1 MIVGS
6 CMITLHLPGVR
17 SLKEKRSIVKSLLAR
32 MRNRFNVS
40 AAEVAAQDTHGR
52 AVLGVACVSGD
63 AGYAQGQLESLLR
76 WIEEERP
83 DLTILDS
90 DIELL

>member
-1 MIVGS
+1 MIIGS

-17 SLKEKRSIVKSLLAR
+17 SLKEKRSIVKSILGR

-40 AAEVAAQDTHGR
+40 AAEVAAQDAHGR
-52 AVLGVACVSGD
+52 AILGVACVSASGD
-63 AGYAQGQLESLLR
+63 YAQGQLEALVR

-83 DLTILDS
+83 DLTILDA

>member
-1 MIVGS
+1 MIIGS
-6 CMITLHLPGVR
+6 CLITLHLPGVR
-17 SLKEKRSIVKSLLAR
+17 SLKEKRSIVKSILGR

-40 AAEVAAQDTHGR
+40 AAEVAAQDAHGR
-52 AVLGVACVSGD
+52 AVLGVACVSASGD
-63 AGYAQGQLESLLR
+63 YAQGQLEALVR

-83 DLTILDS
+83 DLTILDA

>member
-1 MIVGS
+1 
-6 CMITLHLPGVR
+6 MITLHLPGVR

-32 MRNRFNVS
+32 MRNKFNVS
-40 AAEVAAQDTHGR
+40 AAEVASQEAHGR
-52 AVLGVACVSGD
+52 AVLGVACVSASGE
-63 AGYAQGQLESLLR
+63 YAQGLLDELVR

-83 DLTILDS
+83 DLTVLDA

>member
-1 MIVGS
+1 MFIGS
-6 CMITLHLPGVR
+6 CLITLHLPGVR

-32 MRNRFNVS
+32 MRNKFNVS
-40 AAEVAAQDTHGR
+40 AAEVASQDAHGR
-52 AVLGVACVSGD
+52 AVLGVACVSGSGD
-63 AGYAQGQLESLLR
+63 YAQGLLQELVR

-83 DLTILDS
+83 DVTILDA